1 MALRGRS
8 TAAMQRRVAS
18 VCVCARDRARA
29 MARVGDNALRVRVDL
44 SIASLLEVGEGRERR
59 DGRERGDLGDGR
71 AAGHASANLEGVGRH
86 EEGGEGS
93 DAVEHVVSKLL

>member
-1 MALRGRS
+1 
-8 TAAMQRRVAS
+8 
-18 VCVCARDRARA
+18 

-93 DAVEHVVSKLL
+93 DAVQHVESVHVRGLRIEVGSIEVPSHCSPVAAY